1 MLSEPRP
8 IQDHAVYER
17 VVLLGFMAS
26 GKTQIGKRLARAL
39 GWRHVDLD
47 HEIELHAGRAI
58 AEIFADRGEPAF
70 RSLERSMT
78 PAFLNARDIV
88 FTPGGGWVTNEGI
101 FDTIPEG
108 SLSVWLKAHPD
119 AIIRRATRRRNQGKR
134 PLLDVEN
141 PARRARELLAA
152 REPLYA
158 QADIHISTD
167 DLSLNQVVTQLEMII
182 RGRNAAGVP
191 VREHG

>member
-1 MLSEPRP
+1 MTSEPSPIRP
-8 IQDHAVYER
+8 APVYDR

-26 GKTQIGKRLARAL
+26 GKTQIGKRLARRL
-39 GWRHVDLD
+39 GWRHIDLD
-47 HEIELHAGRAI
+47 HEIEQRAGRPI
-58 AEIFADRGEPAF
+58 AEIFATQGEAAF
-70 RSLERSMT
+70 RSQERSMT
-78 PAFLNARDIV
+78 PSYLNARDIV

-101 FDTIPEG
+101 FATIPAG
-108 SLSVWLKAHPD
+108 SLSIWLKAHPD
-119 AIIRRATRRRNQGKR
+119 AIVRRATRRRNQGKR
-134 PLLDVEN
+134 PLLDVED

-182 RGRNAAGVP
+182 RGRNVAGEP